1 MFPLGQTMIRDTS
14 AQDKVLRSTGSL
26 GRLRSRLPVVLALAV
41 SIVLLLWMFARW
53 SSAERS
59 VDLQRVRI
67 AEVTRGTLIRDA
79 AVEGRLVAAVS
90 PTLYAS
96 SPGTVTLR
104 VQAGAAVKRGD
115 VLLELESA
123 ELSNELSRE
132 SATLASLEAE
142 VGRQKI
148 LADKAR
154 LTARKTL
161 DEAEVTLLGAQR
173 DLQRSE
179 RGYALGAI
187 SEIDVLRARDA
198 ARTAEI
204 RRAHAEAETALES
217 QSVRFDLTTH
227 VQSLERQ
234 RLMVANLQRR
244 VDELLVRSPVD
255 GMVGTV
261 AVVDRAVVAINAPLV
276 TVVDLSRL
284 QVELEVA
291 QSYADDIGIGM
302 PVQVQFGSAEAAM
315 HVVAISPEVVDNR
328 VRVRVDFDAEVPGG
342 LRQNQRVNGRLQF
355 ETRDDVLMLARGPFM
370 EVDGG
375 RTAWV
380 VNEGVAAKRTV
391 QLGVSS
397 TTAVEVLDGLQAG
410 DRVVIAGIDL
420 FSDAERVRLR

>member
-1 MFPLGQTMIRDTS
+1 MIRDTS
-14 AQDKVLRSTGSL
+14 AQDKLLRSTGSL

>member
-234 RLMVANLQRR
+234 RLVVANLQRR

-380 VNEGVAAKRTV
+380 VNDGVAAKRAIR
-391 QLGVSS
+391 LGASS
-397 TTAVEVLDGLQAG
+397 TTAVEVLEGLQVG
-410 DRVVIAGIDL
+410 DRVVIAGVDL

>member
-234 RLMVANLQRR
+234 RLVVANLQRR

-391 QLGVSS
+391 RLGVSS

>member
-1 MFPLGQTMIRDTS
+1 MFPVGQTMIRDTS
-14 AQDKVLRSTGSL
+14 AQDKVLRPTSSL
-26 GRLRSRLPVVLALAV
+26 GRLRSRLPLVLVLAA
-41 SIVLLLWMFARW
+41 SIVSLVWMLARW

-67 AEVTRGTLIRDA
+67 AEVSRGTLVRDA

-104 VQAGAAVKRGD
+104 VQAGVAVKRGD

-204 RRAHAEAETALES
+204 RRAHAEAEAALES

-234 RLMVANLQRR
+234 RLTVANLQRR

-291 QSYADDIGIGM
+291 QSYADDIGVGM

-315 HVVAISPEVVDNR
+315 HVVAISPEVVENR

-355 ETRDDVLMLARGPFM
+355 ETREDVLMLTRGPFM

-380 VNEGVAAKRTV
+380 LNDGVAAKRAIR
-391 QLGVSS
+391 LGASS
-397 TTAVEVLDGLQAG
+397 PTAVEVLVGLQAG
-410 DRVVIAGIDL
+410 DRVVIAGVDL

>member
-14 AQDKVLRSTGSL
+14 AQDKVLRATGSL

-391 QLGVSS
+391 RLGVSS

>member
-1 MFPLGQTMIRDTS
+1 MFPLDQTMIRDTS

>member
-14 AQDKVLRSTGSL
+14 AQDKVLRATGSL
-26 GRLRSRLPVVLALAV
+26 ARLRSRLPVVLALAV

-380 VNEGVAAKRTV
+380 VNDGVAAKRAIR
-391 QLGVSS
+391 LGASS
-397 TTAVEVLDGLQAG
+397 TTAVEVLEGLQVG
-410 DRVVIAGIDL
+410 DLVVIAGVDL

>member
-14 AQDKVLRSTGSL
+14 AQDKVLRTTGSL

-391 QLGVSS
+391 RLGVSS

>member
-14 AQDKVLRSTGSL
+14 AQDKVLRATGSL
-26 GRLRSRLPVVLALAV
+26 ARLRSRLPVVLALAV

-391 QLGVSS
+391 RLGVSS

>member
-14 AQDKVLRSTGSL
+14 AQDKVLRATGSL

-391 QLGVSS
+391 RLGVSS

-420 FSDAERVRLR
+420 FSDAERVHLR

>member
-380 VNEGVAAKRTV
+380 VNDGVAAKRAIR
-391 QLGVSS
+391 LGASS
-397 TTAVEVLDGLQAG
+397 TTAVEVLEGLQVG

>member
-380 VNEGVAAKRTV
+380 VNDGVAAKRAIR
-391 QLGVSS
+391 LGASS
-397 TTAVEVLDGLQAG
+397 TTAVEVLEGLQVG
-410 DRVVIAGIDL
+410 DRVVIAGVDL

>member
-14 AQDKVLRSTGSL
+14 AQDKVLRATGSL
-26 GRLRSRLPVVLALAV
+26 ARLRSRLPVVLALAV

-380 VNEGVAAKRTV
+380 VNDGVAAKRAIR
-391 QLGVSS
+391 LGASS
-397 TTAVEVLDGLQAG
+397 TTAVEVLEGLQVG

>member
-1 MFPLGQTMIRDTS
+1 MIRDTS
-14 AQDKVLRSTGSL
+14 AQDKLMPAGGIRQRMLARAPWWVALGLVLLVAVWAVLR
-26 GRLRSRLPVVLALAV
+26 
-41 SIVLLLWMFARW
+41 W
-53 SSAERS
+53 SAADRS
-59 VDLQRVRI
+59 VDMQRLRI

-96 SPGTVTLR
+96 SAGTVSLQ

-115 VLLELESA
+115 VLLVVDSP
-123 ELSNELSRE
+123 ELSNELARE
-132 SATLASLEAE
+132 SATLASLDAE
-142 VGRQKI
+142 VGRQRI
-148 LADKAR
+148 VADKAR
-154 LTARKTL
+154 LSARKTQ

-204 RRAHAEAETALES
+204 RREHAQAEAALES
-217 QSVRFDLTTH
+217 QSVRFDLATH
-227 VQSLERQ
+227 VQALERQ
-234 RLMVANLQRR
+234 RLLVANLQRR
-244 VDELLVRSPVD
+244 VEELSVVSPVD

-261 AVVDRAVVAINAPLV
+261 AVIDRAVVAINAPLV

-315 HVVAISPEVVDNR
+315 HVVAISPEVIENR
-328 VRVRVDFDAEVPGG
+328 VRVRVDFDAAAPSG

-355 ETRDDVLMLARGPFM
+355 ETRDNVLLLARGPFI
-370 EVDGG
+370 EADGG
-375 RTAWV
+375 RVAWV
-380 VNEGVAAKRTV
+380 VRDDIATRQTI

-397 TTAVEVLDGLQAG
+397 TTAVEVLQGLQAG
-410 DRVVIAGIDL
+410 DRVVIAGTDL

>member
-1 MFPLGQTMIRDTS
+1 
-14 AQDKVLRSTGSL
+14 
-26 GRLRSRLPVVLALAV
+26 
-41 SIVLLLWMFARW
+41 
-53 SSAERS
+53 
-59 VDLQRVRI
+59 
-67 AEVTRGTLIRDA
+67 
-79 AVEGRLVAAVS
+79 
-90 PTLYAS
+90 LYAS

-380 VNEGVAAKRTV
+380 VNDGVAAKRAIR
-391 QLGVSS
+391 LGASS
-397 TTAVEVLDGLQAG
+397 TTAVEVLEGLQVG

>member
-1 MFPLGQTMIRDTS
+1 MIRDTS
-14 AQDKVLRSTGSL
+14 RQDTVLRPSG
-26 GRLRSRLPVVLALAV
+26 ALARLKSR
-41 SIVLLLWMFARW
+41 SIWLLAAALTLAVLGWLLIGWT
-53 SSAERS
+53 SAERS
-59 VDLQRVRI
+59 VDVQRVRI

-96 SPGTVTLR
+96 SGGTVTLR

-115 VLLELESA
+115 ILLQLESP

-132 SATLASLEAE
+132 AATLASLEAE
-142 VGRQKI
+142 VGRQRI
-148 LADKAR
+148 LSDKAR

-179 RGYALGAI
+179 RGFELGAI

-204 RRAHAEAETALES
+204 RRAHAEAEAALEA
-217 QSVRFDLTTH
+217 QSVSFDLTTH
-227 VQSLERQ
+227 IQSLQRQ
-234 RLMVANLQRR
+234 RLLVENLERR
-244 VDELLVRSPVD
+244 VDELQVRSPVD

-261 AVVDRAVVAINAPLV
+261 AVVDRAVVALNAPLV
-276 TVVDLSRL
+276 SVVDLSRL

-302 PVQVQFGSAEAAM
+302 PVQVQFGNTEAAM
-315 HVVAISPEVVDNR
+315 HVVAISPEVVNNR
-328 VRVRVDFDAEVPGG
+328 VRVRVDFDAEAPGG

-355 ETRDDVLMLARGPFM
+355 ETRNDVLMLARGPFI

-375 RTAWV
+375 RSAWV
-380 VNEGVAAKRTV
+380 VKDGVATKRAIS
-391 QLGVSS
+391 LGVSS
-397 TTAVEVLDGLQAG
+397 TSAVEVLDGLAPG
-410 DRVVIAGIDL
+410 DRVVIAGTDL
-420 FSDAERVRLR
+420 FSDVDSVRLR

>member
-14 AQDKVLRSTGSL
+14 AQDKVLRATGSL
-26 GRLRSRLPVVLALAV
+26 ARLRSRLPVVLALAV

-342 LRQNQRVNGRLQF
+342 LRQNQRVNGRLHF

-380 VNEGVAAKRTV
+380 VNDGVAAKRAIR
-391 QLGVSS
+391 LGASS
-397 TTAVEVLDGLQAG
+397 TTAVEVLEGLQVG

>member
-1 MFPLGQTMIRDTS
+1 MIRDTS

-380 VNEGVAAKRTV
+380 VNDGVAAKRAIR
-391 QLGVSS
+391 LGASS
-397 TTAVEVLDGLQAG
+397 TTAVEVLEGLQVG
-410 DRVVIAGIDL
+410 DLVVIAGVDL

>member
-14 AQDKVLRSTGSL
+14 AQDKVLRATGSL
-26 GRLRSRLPVVLALAV
+26 ARLRSRLPVVLALAV

-217 QSVRFDLTTH
+217 QSVHFDLTTH

-391 QLGVSS
+391 RLGVSS

>member
-1 MFPLGQTMIRDTS
+1 MIRDTS
-14 AQDKVLRSTGSL
+14 AQDKVLRATGSL

-391 QLGVSS
+391 RLGVSS

>member
-14 AQDKVLRSTGSL
+14 AQDKVLRATGSL